1 MKFSTIALIGT
12 AAAAGTARERI
23 AANLRNAAATHYKRG
38 IAEAVDTAQDVARIH
53 KRTHR
58 VIGRDFKQTLQREK
72 RFWAKAPEAWEKYKE
87 AFRYEEA
94 NW

>member
-23 AANLRNAAATHYKRG
+23 AANLRHAAATHYKKG
-38 IAEAVDTAQDVARIH
+38 VVEAVDTVHDVVRIK
-53 KRTHR
+53 KRTGR
-58 VIGRDFKQTLQREK
+58 VIARDFKQTLQREK